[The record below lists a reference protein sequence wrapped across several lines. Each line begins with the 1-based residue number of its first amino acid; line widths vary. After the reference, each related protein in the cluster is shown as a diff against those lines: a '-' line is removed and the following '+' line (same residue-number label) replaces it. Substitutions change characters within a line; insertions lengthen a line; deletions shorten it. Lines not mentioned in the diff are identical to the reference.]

1 MSQKVTANKGIHLM
15 RRASPKFIWKTDPCS
30 MATGVDASVLEA
42 TSALW
47 ALHGVYNLYLC
58 EVFVHL

>member
-1 MSQKVTANKGIHLM
+1 MQRVP
-15 RRASPKFIWKTDPCS
+15 PKFIWKTDPRS

-47 ALHGVYNLYLC
+47 ALHGVYNSYLC
-58 EVFVHL
+58 EVFIHL